1 MAEKIFISYNHNDDV
16 LIDTITRRLELEF
29 GRDNIFYDAWSMQ
42 PGDSIIGKMNQ
53 GLGEFTTFFFFVSK
67 NSLNSKMV
75 SLEWQTALNRSI
87 NNDLKFVAVRIDD
100 CSVPVILSDRI
111 YIDLYGKGMDSAVSE
126 MKCVIKS
133 ENTYQPLKDVE
144 NIKAKFEAFDN
155 NTKVKVT
162 VKALLYAENNPTF
175 AFVCGN
181 DLKEFTAHF
190 SKYEGMVITNY
201 GTMVVEDGV
210 ELNMRT
216 AQLQR
221 PLRPGFPFIFDI
233 ELVNTSHL
241 NNVAVYI
248 LINAETQQYKQ
259 LPVEE

>member
-1 MAEKIFISYNHNDDV
+1 MAEKIFISYNHADDV
-16 LIDTITRRLELEF
+16 LIDTVARRLEIEF

-42 PGDSIIGKMNQ
+42 PGDSIIGKMNE
-53 GLGEFTTFFFFVSK
+53 GLGEFTTFFFFISQ

-87 NNDLKFVAVRIDD
+87 NNDLKFVAVRIDA
-100 CSVPVILSDRI
+100 CSLPVILSDRI
-111 YIDLYGKGMDSAVSE
+111 CIDLYGKGMDSAVSE

-144 NIKAKFEAFDN
+144 NLKAKFEVFDN
-155 NTKVKVT
+155 NTKLKVT
-162 VKALLYAENNPTF
+162 IKALLYTENNPTF

-181 DLKEFTAHF
+181 DLKEFIACF
-190 SKYEGMVITNY
+190 SKYEGIAITNY
-201 GTMVVEDGV
+201 GTMVVENGV
-210 ELNMRT
+210 ELNMRI
-216 AQLQR
+216 AKLQR
-221 PLRPGFPFIFDI
+221 PLRPGFPFVFDV
-233 ELVNTSHL
+233 ELVNTSYL

-248 LINAETQQYKQ
+248 LVNSETQQYKQ